1 MAHAGEF
8 ETAMYQYLKPELV
21 DMRLATEPET
31 PSRLNQYMFDDLFG
45 SGPVHMVNRWSRV
58 TESGIEG
65 DPKLATPEKGK
76 AFAEASIRNLIEFC
90 RLFREYTTPPDR
102 DFNHQI

>member
-1 MAHAGEF
+1 M
-8 ETAMYQYLKPELV
+8 T
-21 DMRLATEPET
+21 LATDRET

-58 TESGIEG
+58 TESGVEG
-65 DPKLATPEKGK
+65 DPKLATPEKGR

-90 RLFREYTTPPDR
+90 RLFRQYKTPPDR
-102 DFNHQI
+102 DFNHKI